1 MCPERG
7 ILSAYLDA
15 EIQEPWKSKVEAH
28 LNECASCRFAL
39 QMLQSVRARILSE
52 EEPDLVDAMV
62 HVRNAISARAPFAVR
77 RRRLVSVPLPVA
89 VAAAGIVLV
98 LGAVLALSVFR
109 PNEPSTV
116 RFTASTTGIRQFEIE
131 GKPDDIHRLLKLL
144 NRDADE
150 RTVTFDIPKNYRL
163 TPLGDPQFR
172 SAVQR
177 ESP

>member
-15 EIQEPWKSKVEAH
+15 EIEEPWIGRVEAH
-28 LNECASCRFAL
+28 LADCASCRFAL
-39 QMLQSVRARILSE
+39 ETLRSIRARVLSE

-62 HVRNAISARAPFAVR
+62 RVRNAIATRAPFAVR
-77 RRRLVSVPLPVA
+77 RWRLLSIPLPLA
-89 VAAAGIVLV
+89 VAAAGL
-98 LGAVLALSVFR
+98 VLALGAAFVVSLVR
-109 PNEPSTV
+109 PYEPSTV
-116 RFTASTTGIRQFEIE
+116 RFTASPTGIRQFEIE

-144 NRDADE
+144 NRDAEE
-150 RTVTFDIPKNYRL
+150 RIVTFDIPKDYRL

-172 SAVQR
+172 SAVQT